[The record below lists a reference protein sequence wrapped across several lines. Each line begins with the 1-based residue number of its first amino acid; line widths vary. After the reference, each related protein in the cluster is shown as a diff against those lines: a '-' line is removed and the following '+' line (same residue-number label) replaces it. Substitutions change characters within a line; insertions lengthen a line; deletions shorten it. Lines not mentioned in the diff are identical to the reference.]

1 MTRPD
6 IASQRCFYDKH
17 GYPSETLRQ
26 KELPDI
32 FDWSPKFG
40 IYEEEML
47 ADEETTH
54 VEEWM
59 AAQVSTYYV
68 LGSWHTLKS
77 FQVKSKNYLVLIG
90 QQFVVKSQHESSF
103 QSEKEDFYN

>member
-59 AAQVSTYYV
+59 AAQVSIASI
-68 LGSWHTLKS
+68 LGSWHTAKISSSKRQNLDDKLVGTPGFKIQHFVI
-77 FQVKSKNYLVLIG
+77 FQIL
-90 QQFVVKSQHESSF
+90 
-103 QSEKEDFYN
+103 